1 MSENV
6 IDIITKQVV
15 ERVGPEIEKRVGG
28 EIEKRTQDAVR
39 LVTERVQVE
48 AERRINAAV
57 AEIPQIAIRAAEQ
70 SAGNPIPGEL
80 VLDGGVDARAD
91 AKDRAWRTLVQGLFV
106 TVILA
111 VVTAFGTA
119 VAAPDFDLLT
129 WDSWKAAA
137 TAAGAAVMIS
147 ITAYIQRLISPP
159 KTERNVDPSI
169 VRGTGG

>member
-1 MSENV
+1 MSDNV

-15 ERVGPEIEKRVGG
+15 ERVGPEIEKRTHAAMQG
-28 EIEKRTQDAVR
+28 I
-39 LVTERVQVE
+39 TERVQAE
-48 AERRINAAV
+48 AERRIEAAV
-57 AEIPQIAIRAAEQ
+57 AEIPQIAIRAAGQ
-70 SAGNPIPGEL
+70 SAGTPIPGEL
-80 VLDGGVDARAD
+80 VLDSGVDARAD

-159 KTERNVDPSI
+159 KSA
-169 VRGTGG
+169 GKL